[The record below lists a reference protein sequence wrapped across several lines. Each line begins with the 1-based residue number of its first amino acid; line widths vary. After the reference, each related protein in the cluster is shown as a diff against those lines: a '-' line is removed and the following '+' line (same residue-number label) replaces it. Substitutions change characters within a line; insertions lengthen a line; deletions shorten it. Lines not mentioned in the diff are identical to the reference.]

1 MKKFKAIILT
11 AILMTVF
18 STALFAAGMQDT
30 AVLKLHAYIPERN
43 TFTANEFGYFEVES
57 NAYNFTYSVAE
68 EGTNRMLF
76 VVAN

>member
-18 STALFAAGMQDT
+18 SSALFAAGMQDT
-30 AVLKLHAYIPERN
+30 AVLKLHAYIPETN
-43 TFTANEFGYFEVES
+43 TFTANELGYFEVES

>member
-11 AILMTVF
+11 AILMTIF
-18 STALFAAGMQDT
+18 SSALFAAGMQDT

-43 TFTANEFGYFEVES
+43 TFTANELGQFEVAS
-57 NAYNFTYSVAE
+57 NSYNFSYSVAE
-68 EGTNRMLF
+68 QGVNRTLY

>member
-18 STALFAAGMQDT
+18 SSALFAAGMQDT
-30 AVLKLHAYIPERN
+30 AVLKLHAYIPETN

-57 NAYNFTYSVAE
+57 NANNFTYLVAE